1 MDYFLF
7 HIFQNIEFVSYYLYR
22 YPRIFF
28 FKFLGGSERINR
40 FNILDVFQS
49 KADIFFFKIFTLS
62 NGNLFMFVLESFWH
76 ELSIPWKLYFC
87 YEKYS
92 GLILYICTFPNP
104 EMKTAV
110 FNEFWFP
117 LAENNIQ
124 RPQSQYWGHIS

>member
-49 KADIFFFKIFTLS
+49 KADIFFFQDIH
-62 NGNLFMFVLESFWH
+62 FVQWKSFH
-76 ELSIPWKLYFC
+76 VC
-87 YEKYS
+87 S
-92 GLILYICTFPNP
+92 GVILT
-104 EMKTAV
+104 
-110 FNEFWFP
+110 
-117 LAENNIQ
+117 
-124 RPQSQYWGHIS
+124 